1 MKRLIEARELTLK
14 YLEPIVKKHGFN
26 VKLSASKQARIERK
40 TANGTDILAFDILNY
55 APSFRIGYA
64 FCKINIHINNIML
77 SFLEKVKLPLQEDKR
92 TWFIFFSYN
101 TLYKPGETVYLPY
114 MKTEEEVRECVAMM
128 NTFIED
134 PGLPLLARF
143 EDLREVDRIIN
154 GEEPWETDWRKPYVL
169 GYGAFFL
176 KRLIISKLAGLGSY
190 DRIFRFVSD
199 YYIAQFDDPEH
210 GGNAKDRLA
219 DVNAMDIHLKNVK
232 PLY

>member
-1 MKRLIEARELTLK
+1 MKRLIEAREVTLK
-14 YLEPIVKKHGFN
+14 YLVPIVKKHGFN

-40 TANGTDILAFDILNY
+40 TANGIDILAFGILNY

-64 FCKINIHINNIML
+64 FCKVNIHISDIILN
-77 SFLEKVKLPLQEDKR
+77 FQEKVKIPLQEDKR
-92 TWFIFFSYN
+92 TWSIFFSYN
-101 TLYKPGETVYLPY
+101 TLNKPNETVYLSS
-114 MKTEEEVRECVAMM
+114 MKTEEEVRECVATM
-128 NTFIED
+128 NAFIED

-154 GEEPWETDWRKPYVL
+154 GEEPWETDWLKPYVV
-169 GYGAFFL
+169 GGNFYL

-210 GGNAKDRLA
+210 GVNAKARMA
-219 DVNAMDIHLKNVK
+219 EVIEMDSHLKNVK